1 MNNNKSY
8 LQKNLKEN
16 PSQNRIKEYI
26 LDKNNPV
33 NFYEPILFE
42 QKQISGFNVKPR
54 IDNVD
59 ISNIEIT
66 DRSLLVLEMRVL
78 IDAIEKI
85 KAHPSNIF
93 NVFVPLSHS
102 SLLNS
107 YFFEAVNNLSE
118 SKVTLN
124 RVVVSIDKGM
134 YINKTPRIISS
145 LQMLKEKGFKLLFR
159 NVSNEIS
166 FHSFNHEHDWVC
178 VDVTNMSQ
186 SYIVPIIG
194 LLNKTGSKIIAVR
207 EDEVLSNFDLD
218 DHVFKYMSGQSVG
231 EARKSLISKKW
242 EIM

>member
-1 MNNNKSY
+1 VNNNKSS
-8 LQKNLKEN
+8 LQQNLKEN
-16 PSQNRIKEYI
+16 PSQDRIKEYI

-66 DRSLLVLEMRVL
+66 DRSLLVLELRVL

-93 NVFVPLSHS
+93 NVFIPLSRS

-107 YFFEAVNNLSE
+107 YFVEAVNNLSE
-118 SKVTLN
+118 SKATLN
-124 RVVVSIDKGM
+124 RVVVSVDKGV
-134 YINKTPRIISS
+134 YINKRPRINAS
-145 LQMLKEKGFKLLFR
+145 LQMLKEKGFKFLFR
-159 NVSNEIS
+159 NVSNELS
-166 FHSFNHEHDWVC
+166 FHSFNHEYDWIC
-178 VDVTNMSQ
+178 VDVTSMSKN
-186 SYIVPIIG
+186 YIVPIIS

-207 EDEVLSNFDLD
+207 EGGTLSDIDLD
-218 DHVFKYMSGQSVG
+218 NHVFKYISGQSVG
-231 EARKSLISKKW
+231 EAHKIPISKKW